1 MARYDGL
8 GCFDS
13 IHLSDW
19 SGTILFGGEEVSEN
33 MLGVKTRI
41 IHLILMGIV
50 LTGVMMLTSACQ
62 VQQTKPEPYDYTHTT
77 ELKQFELYEYE
88 HIKTIERTGVVTL
101 AAVGYSD
108 LVLVGEGKSDISSVE
123 YQLPD
128 DATQGPDTW
137 YIINFHFL
145 VEFDEVS
152 GNGFGSVSASPGA
165 SVQFETLRVND
176 SPLIRVGGQ
185 SSTST
190 RMDVRYFNYLTY
202 SGVKPGKNVMTFK
215 FREDQVTKIKSVVI
229 LKDTGLESTTVP
241 PSKYDEQQ
249 KLTQEEQAKAKEIAF
264 SDSRVQELAAG
275 KEYAVRI
282 TRANGLVRVAGEPPD
297 DDIEVRL
304 VFAGTYMIE
313 DVQASALDIFVD
325 LNEGAI
331 TYLFPLGPSGM
342 PELTASAREKA
353 VNIALAD
360 ARVQQELGGKPYTVG
375 KVGITMGGP
384 VGRLGAN
391 VPFTFDKPYPLESR
405 ASSAPERQLT
415 GVKAF
420 VNLKEK
426 SVVDVL
432 QVTGPSVPEPQL
444 LPPGGQK

>member
-1 MARYDGL
+1 MQG
-8 GCFDS
+8 
-13 IHLSDW
+13 
-19 SGTILFGGEEVSEN
+19 
-33 MLGVKTRI
+33 MRI
-41 IHLILMGIV
+41 RNIPLILMGIA
-50 LTGVMMLTSACQ
+50 LTGVMMVTSACQ

-77 ELKQFELYEYE
+77 ELRQFELYEYE
-88 HIKTIERTGVVTL
+88 HIKNTDRTGVVTL
-101 AAVGYSD
+101 AGLGYPD

-145 VEFDEVS
+145 VEFDEVT

-176 SPLIRVGGQ
+176 SPLIRVDAH

-215 FREDQVTKIKSVVI
+215 FKENEATKIKSVKI
-229 LKDTGLESTTVP
+229 FSDTGLESTTVP

-249 KLTQEEQAKAKEIAF
+249 KLSQEQQSKAKEIAF
-264 SDSRVQELAAG
+264 ADPRVQEIVAG

-282 TRANGLVRVAGEPPD
+282 TRANGLVRPASEPPD

-304 VFAGTYMIE
+304 VFAQAYLIE

-325 LNEGAI
+325 LNEVAI
-331 TYLFPLGPSGM
+331 TYLFPLGRSGM

-353 VNIALAD
+353 LSIALAD
-360 ARVQQELGGKPYTVG
+360 ARVQQELTGKPYTVG
-375 KVGITMGGP
+375 KVGISMGGP

-391 VPFTFDKPYPLESR
+391 VPFTFDKPYSLEPK

-420 VNLKEK
+420 VNLKEER
-426 SVVDVL
+426 VVDVL
-432 QVTGPSVPEPQL
+432 QATGPLVPEPQL